1 MDINILNIILVTSF
15 AFVSVALGVRWLGQT
30 YIDWKLAKL
39 GMIIERFE
47 KDKLIMEEE
56 EDDNTSS

>member
-1 MDINILNIILVTSF
+1 MDINILNIILVASF
-15 AFVSVALGVRWLGQT
+15 GFVSVALGVRWLGQT

-47 KDKLIMEEE
+47 NGKLIGEE

>member
-47 KDKLIMEEE
+47 NGKLIGEE

>member
-1 MDINILNIILVTSF
+1 MDISILNIILVTSF

-47 KDKLIMEEE
+47 KDKFIMEEE

>member
-1 MDINILNIILVTSF
+1 MEYNILNITLVVSF

-30 YIDWKLAKL
+30 YIDYKLAQI
-39 GMIIERFE
+39 G
-47 KDKLIMEEE
+47 LIMEKYDRDNFIMEE

>member
-47 KDKLIMEEE
+47 NGKLIGEE
-56 EDDNTSS
+56 EDDNTSG

>member
-1 MDINILNIILVTSF
+1 MVRANIHRL
-15 AFVSVALGVRWLGQT
+15 
-30 YIDWKLAKL
+30 DLAKL

-47 KDKLIMEEE
+47 NGKLIGEE

>member
-1 MDINILNIILVTSF
+1 MEISILNIILVTSF

-30 YIDWKLAKL
+30 YIDWKLAKI

-47 KDKLIMEEE
+47 NGKLIGEE

>member
-47 KDKLIMEEE
+47 NDKLIGEE
-56 EDDNTSS
+56 EDDNTSG